1 MCMLVYVCVG
11 GRERLGSEQGPSHQW
26 LGKSWTPHAV
36 TVKGLGLINTH
47 TLTHTTGCFA
57 GSCNQSVAVS
67 ACDGRLILS
76 PSYFFFRLS
85 VYPLFFSLTGWLALC
100 LCLSINFCFSPTALF
115 FFFPNFCL
123 SLPSPSLSTHSLLF
137 ITSHSLRFPCHFP
150 CLTLLFYVLCC
161 LFTRMETAS
170 FCTTKLNVSFKCS
183 LASAFTL
190 EPLELGHWL
199 LVSDVGIIWIIFC
212 PLSIKALLWVGK
224 HTQKQGGRCKQ

>member
-85 VYPLFFSLTGWLALC
+85 VYPLFFSLWLADL
-100 LCLSINFCFSPTALF
+100 LF
-115 FFFPNFCL
+115 VSVYPLIFV
-123 SLPSPSLSTHSLLF
+123 SLPLLF
-137 ITSHSLRFPCHFP
+137 SFSFLTSACHFLLP
-150 CLTLLFYVLCC
+150 LWALTLYFSSHPIPSGFPATFHVSLCYFMCCVVCLPEWKQLLSAQQNWMFLSSVLW
-161 LFTRMETAS
+161 
-170 FCTTKLNVSFKCS
+170 
-183 LASAFTL
+183 
-190 EPLELGHWL
+190 PLHSHLSHLSWATDFL
-199 LVSDVGIIWIIFC
+199 LVM
-212 PLSIKALLWVGK
+212 
-224 HTQKQGGRCKQ
+224 